1 MIIFAPI
8 TNKNMFNNIFKSF
21 LIASFGV
28 ILFSCGSGDKQ
39 EIVNVYTHRHYE
51 ADQKL
56 FDMFTEATGIKVN
69 VVSASADELIQKL
82 ELEGANSPA
91 DVLIT
96 VDAGR
101 LHRAESKD
109 LLQAVNSDILN
120 ANIPA
125 KFRDPEGYWFGMTFR
140 ARILAYSKER
150 VNPEELS
157 TYEALTEDQWKGR
170 ILTRSSEN
178 IYNQSLLA
186 SIIAN
191 NGKETAEQW
200 AAGLLANMAR
210 DPKGSDRDQ
219 VKAVA
224 AGEGDVAIVNTYYIG
239 IMLNDANEEERKAAE
254 KISIF
259 FPNQGD
265 RGTHINIS
273 GAGVT
278 KYAPNKENAVKL
290 LEFLSNKESQ
300 EFLANINF
308 EYPVNP
314 NAEFSDLLKQWGSFK
329 ADDLNLSV
337 LGDNNSEAVVIFD
350 KVGWK

>member
-8 TNKNMFNNIFKSF
+8 TNKNMFNNILKSF

-28 ILFSCGSGDKQ
+28 ILFSCGSADKQ